1 MAFGLEDESIARE
14 VDYAINLVTY
24 HRPQEP
30 NYELGPWS
38 YPISTFLARFF
49 QLKHNSP
56 QYTDEEAAA
65 VTYFGMVAEQPEPTA
80 TYTDISIDW
89 TAVDTIAYQ
98 IQAYDP
104 IVKEVGPNGLLI
116 YFENQLLTKKCIKK
130 DGHSYIGIKKN
141 DEGKWRIYFIWK
153 QVRVTR
159 TLQESYIESVYH
171 LNRYLVYNGLY
182 SGVQKTLSEESR
194 KLQGLRAQALASQ
207 QAAAKALALSRAS
220 EDVQEEAVK
229 RYEKQLEDAK
239 VKEEEINDYLNKL
252 ANVPEGQ
259 GNISSSGTSSII
271 PLALGAAAAIL
282 ALR

>member
-1 MAFGLEDESIARE
+1 MAFGLENVIIARE

-24 HRPQEP
+24 NRPQEP

-80 TYTDISIDW
+80 EFTDISIDW
-89 TAVDTIAYQ
+89 TAVDTIAYN

-104 IVKEVGPNGLLI
+104 IQKDLGPNGLLV
-116 YFENQLLTKKCIKK
+116 YFENKLLTKTCIKK

-141 DEGKWRIYFIWK
+141 DKGKWRIYFIWE

-159 TLQESYIESVYH
+159 TLQESYVDAVYH
-171 LNRYLVYNGLY
+171 LNRYLAYNGLY

-229 RYEKQLEDAK
+229 RYEKQLKEAQ
-239 VKEEEINDYLNKL
+239 VKEDEINDYLNKL
-252 ANVPEGQ
+252 SNVPEGQ

-271 PLALGAAAAIL
+271 PLALGAAAAFF

>member
-1 MAFGLEDESIARE
+1 MAFGLEVPSVERE
-14 VDYAINLVTY
+14 VNSAINLITY
-24 HRPQEP
+24 KRPQEP

-38 YPISTFLARFF
+38 YPISTFLSRFF

-89 TAVDTIAYQ
+89 TAVDTIAYN

-104 IVKEVGPNGLLI
+104 IQTDVGPNGLLV
-116 YFENQLLTKKCIKK
+116 YFENKLLTKTCIKK

-141 DEGKWRIYFIWK
+141 DEGKWRIYFIWD

-159 TLQESYIESVYH
+159 TLQESYVDSVYH

-220 EDVQEEAVK
+220 EDVQEEVVK
-229 RYEKQLEDAK
+229 RYEKQLEEAQ
-239 VKEEEINDYLNKL
+239 VKEAEINDYLQKL

-271 PLALGAAAAIL
+271 PLALGAAAAL
-282 ALR
+282 FALR

>member
-1 MAFGLEDESIARE
+1 MAFGLEVPSIENE
-14 VDYAINLVTY
+14 VNYAITLVTY
-24 HRPQEP
+24 KRPMEP

-89 TAVDTIAYQ
+89 TAVDTIAYN

-104 IVKEVGPNGLLI
+104 IQKDLGPNGLLV
-116 YFENQLLTKKCIKK
+116 YFENNLLTKKCIKK

-141 DEGKWRIYFIWK
+141 DAGKWRIYFVWQ

-159 TLQESYIESVYH
+159 TLQESYVDAVYH

-229 RYEKQLEDAK
+229 RYEKQLEEAQ
-239 VKEEEINDYLNKL
+239 VKEAEITDYLNKL

-271 PLALGAAAAIL
+271 PLALGAAAAIF